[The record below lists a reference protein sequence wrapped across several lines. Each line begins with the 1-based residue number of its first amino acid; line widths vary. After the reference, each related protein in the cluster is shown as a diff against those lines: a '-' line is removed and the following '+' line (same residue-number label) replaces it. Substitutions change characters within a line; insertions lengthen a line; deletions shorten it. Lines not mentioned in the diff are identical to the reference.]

1 VFGRMS
7 PERSALRRGE
17 RGREPRG
24 TGVLRSLRRVAVA
37 VALVASL
44 CVTVQV
50 VSAPP
55 ASAAATVP
63 APAGQ
68 WLFSEGSGTTTADS
82 SGNGHTG
89 TLGSGVTWAAP
100 EVGAHSIA
108 TNGTATGAVTVTGA
122 VVNTSASYTASAWVY
137 LNAIGGANE
146 TFVSINGLASPAG
159 TTISGFYLQFQ
170 GGTDQF
176 AYSARASD
184 STGAT
189 LTQALGPA
197 NVAAGT
203 WYHIVGVDNVSAG
216 TIALYVNGSLQ
227 ATTAF
232 TSAWQATGNTM
243 IGQGMYSGA
252 ATDFVTGKIDDVAL
266 YSSALT
272 AAQVAALNPPVIAT
286 GLTTTCEISSG
297 NASCW
302 GDNSTGTLGDNST
315 VNSSVPVPVYTGGV
329 LAGVTL
335 TQISVGSDFACAL
348 SSAGAAYCWGF
359 NSSGQLGNGTTTSSN
374 VPVLVSGG
382 LTFTQ
387 IDAGSTFA
395 CALSSVG
402 AAYCWGNDGQDQL
415 GNTTLLTNSD
425 VPVAV
430 TGGLAFAQIS
440 LGTSFACALTTAV
453 PPVPYCWGK
462 DNAGQIGNTSATN
475 PQASPLAVTT
485 AGTPLAGVTLT
496 QINAALSG
504 STACALSAAGAAYC
518 WGLGSSG
525 QLGNGST
532 TAAQTTAVAVTAT
545 GVLAGVTLTQI
556 SGGQDQTCALGSTG
570 AAYCWGG
577 NGSGDLG
584 INSTTQSLVPVAVST
599 SGVLSGKFLTQISAS
614 GNFISCAVGSFGA
627 AYCWGANNLGQGGN
641 PDTLANTTGYFPVP
655 VAVSPSQATTI
666 AAGYE
671 HTCVIFFGSAYCW
684 GDNTYGELGNNST
697 VGSTSPATVAP
708 GAMPGGTVLVQV
720 TTGNG
725 FSCALSAAGAVYC
738 WGLGTSGQL
747 GNGSSVQSNVP
758 VLVSGGLTFTG
769 ISAGGSS
776 ACGVTSAGAAYCWG
790 LGTSGQLGNN
800 LGTTSSS
807 PVAVYTAG
815 VLSGLTVTQVSV
827 GGSAACAL
835 ATTGAVFCWGLGT
848 SGQLGNGG
856 TTSSNQPVTV
866 SAGGVAYSEVSVG
879 GAFACAV
886 SGSGAG
892 YCWGD
897 DTYGELGNNTTT
909 STPQS
914 TPVAVYTSGVL
925 SGVPLTQVAAG
936 YDHACALSAAGAAYC
951 WGLGTSGQLGN
962 HATATSSVP
971 VAVYTAGVLSG
982 RTVTQIS
989 AGQYHT
995 CGLDNLGTGYCW
1007 GLNSSGQDGRADTGT
1022 NFDAPVTIE
1031 PAGLDLISAG
1041 YTHSCTIRAGKAYCW
1056 GANTY
1061 GQLGNN
1067 STVSSSVPVPVYT
1080 GGALSGV
1087 TLVQVVAGNG
1097 YTCALDSDGVAF
1109 CWGYNADG
1117 ELGNNST
1124 ANSSVPVAVNT
1135 AGVLSGQTL
1144 TELTAGQYAACALS
1158 SAGVAYCWGRG
1169 TSGQLGNNTTV
1180 SSSVPVAVSA
1190 SGLAFTAIDAGGLFA
1205 CAVSTADTA
1214 YCWGANASGQL
1225 GNSTTTASSVPVL
1238 VNLPGAYVLTITAG
1252 FNHACLVSG
1261 TTSFVDYC
1269 WGDDT
1274 YGELGNGTTTATPQ
1288 STPVTLAASSA
1299 LTGKS
1304 IAQLNA
1310 GYQSTCATDS
1320 TGLAYCWGENND
1332 GQVGNN
1338 TTTTADAAVAVTATG
1353 VLAGKDITEISPG
1366 QYDTCAL
1373 DSTGAAYCW
1382 GANHN
1387 GQAGNPATAVNFL
1400 VPVTVSASQTTTIS
1414 AGNIHTC
1421 EINSGKAFCW
1431 GDNSNGE
1438 LGNNSTMT
1446 SSVPVAA
1453 WTGGVLS
1460 GVTLTQI
1467 ATGTNFSCALSAA
1480 GAAYC
1485 WGLGTSGQLGNNS
1498 VTSSGVPVPVYTG
1511 GVLSGVTLT
1520 QIATGNNFAC
1530 ALSSA
1535 SAVYCWGA
1543 GGSGQLGNG
1552 STTAAQSTAVA
1563 VTATGVLSGQ
1573 TLTEISVGG
1582 AFACALSSAGAV
1594 YCWGAGGS
1602 GQLGN
1607 GSTTAA
1613 QSTAVAVTT
1622 SGVLSGLTLTGVTL
1636 GSTSACALSTVG
1648 AAYCWGA
1655 GGSGQLGNGSTTATQ
1670 STAVAVT
1677 TSGVLAGG
1685 VTLSQLN
1692 IGSNSSCALS
1702 TAGLGYCW
1710 GGGAIGQLGNG
1721 TTTAAQSTPVAVTAT
1736 GVLSGQTL
1744 SQISVGTTFV
1754 CVLSNTGADFC
1765 WGEDSNGQLGNPDTA
1780 DNFSVPVAVLSQ
1792 ATMIATGYNH
1802 SCLLRNGKA
1811 FCWGDDT
1818 YGELGNNTTTTTP
1831 VSTPVPV
1838 YTGGVL
1844 SGLTLIQISAG
1855 QDWTCAL
1862 ASTGA
1867 AYCWGNNSTAVSG
1880 DLVALGNNT
1889 NTASDVP
1896 VLVSGG
1902 LFFTQISV
1910 GGDFACGL
1918 TSAGVA
1924 YCWGNNHSGQMGNG
1938 GTSLASVPGAVTAT
1952 SGSQLYQ
1959 LTLTQID
1966 AGDTYACALASTGA
1980 AYCWGLGTSG
1990 QLGNSASSSSSTA
2003 VAVTVSGVLSGVT
2016 LVQITTGGTSTCA
2029 LGSAGGAYCWGAGGS
2044 GQLGNGSTTAIQ
2056 NTAVAV
2062 TATSTGMPL
2071 AQITAGTSFACAVD
2085 VTGAA
2090 WCWGLGTPGD
2100 QLGNNLN
2107 ASSSTPVAVTA
2118 TGVLAGVTLFQISSG
2133 QVDTCTQGTTGA
2145 FYCWGTNTNGQLGN
2159 GSTTSSDVPVV
2170 VVGIVPG
2177 APTSVAAFPGNTT
2190 AAVYWATPASLGTG
2204 TLTGYIVIAS
2214 PSGATCSTTTALT
2227 CTITGLTNGTTYT
2240 VTVITETTDGD
2251 SVNSTAA
2258 TVTPWPPEAI
2268 AAGGRESSCT
2278 IYSGKAYCWGDDS
2291 DGELGNG
2298 VTTATAQLTPVAVY
2312 TGGVLAGVTLTQI
2325 TMGYWHVCA
2334 LASTGAVY
2342 CWGLGTSGQ
2351 LGNGGTASSNV
2362 PVLVSGGLT
2371 FTQISAGQYSMCGVT
2386 SAGAVYCWGLGSSGQ
2401 LGVSGSTASSST
2413 PVAVTT
2419 TGTALAGRTIVQV
2432 AAGYYHTCAL
2442 DSTGLVYCWG
2452 VDTYGQVGTTTTV
2465 TSTPQPAAAA
2475 VYTTGTP
2482 MAGRT
2487 IVQITAGGQHT
2498 CALDSTGLAYCWG
2511 YGTNGQLGNNTAT
2524 ATNALPVA
2532 VYTAG
2537 ALAGVTLATIS
2548 ATEFH
2553 TCALGSTGVAFCWG
2567 YNADGRLGVNNTT
2580 QEDVPTAVY
2589 TGGVLS
2595 GRTLTQVGAG
2605 DQDSC
2610 ALDSTGTAYCW
2621 GNDANGQLGN
2631 DTTVNGA
2638 LGYYTVAVLVDPQAP
2653 TNVTATP
2660 GDTIA
2665 TVSWTAP
2672 VYLNNGTL
2680 TGYTVSSTPGTATCS
2695 TAAGTTTC
2703 TLTGLTDGTTYT
2715 VTVIDTTTT
2724 VLATTGTSAPSSP
2737 ATVEPI
2743 GFLQLT
2749 SPASLTWAVT
2759 GTGLNRSVVDGNSGD
2774 QQLTATD
2781 NTATGA
2787 GWHITVSATTFTT
2800 GPKSLPNAGAVDFTG
2815 SVSSSLA
2822 STAPSATCV
2831 GSCTLPTDT
2840 TTYPVVMA
2848 TAVSSPSVYTV
2859 YDTAAGTGEGVMIIG
2874 GSAAANPIGWW
2885 VQVPASTSAGS
2896 YTSTVT
2902 LQVVSGP

>member
-1 VFGRMS
+1 
-7 PERSALRRGE
+7 
-17 RGREPRG
+17 
-24 TGVLRSLRRVAVA
+24 
-37 VALVASL
+37 
-44 CVTVQV
+44 
-50 VSAPP
+50 
-55 ASAAATVP
+55 
-63 APAGQ
+63 
-68 WLFSEGSGTTTADS
+68 
-82 SGNGHTG
+82 
-89 TLGSGVTWAAP
+89 
-100 EVGAHSIA
+100 
-108 TNGTATGAVTVTGA
+108 
-122 VVNTSASYTASAWVY
+122 
-137 LNAIGGANE
+137 
-146 TFVSINGLASPAG
+146 
-159 TTISGFYLQFQ
+159 
-170 GGTDQF
+170 
-176 AYSARASD
+176 
-184 STGAT
+184 
-189 LTQALGPA
+189 
-197 NVAAGT
+197 
-203 WYHIVGVDNVSAG
+203 
-216 TIALYVNGSLQ
+216 
-227 ATTAF
+227 
-232 TSAWQATGNTM
+232 
-243 IGQGMYSGA
+243 
-252 ATDFVTGKIDDVAL
+252 
-266 YSSALT
+266 
-272 AAQVAALNPPVIAT
+272 
-286 GLTTTCEISSG
+286 
-297 NASCW
+297 
-302 GDNSTGTLGDNST
+302 
-315 VNSSVPVPVYTGGV
+315 
-329 LAGVTL
+329 
-335 TQISVGSDFACAL
+335 
-348 SSAGAAYCWGF
+348 
-359 NSSGQLGNGTTTSSN
+359 
-374 VPVLVSGG
+374 
-382 LTFTQ
+382 
-387 IDAGSTFA
+387 
-395 CALSSVG
+395 
-402 AAYCWGNDGQDQL
+402 
-415 GNTTLLTNSD
+415 
-425 VPVAV
+425 
-430 TGGLAFAQIS
+430 
-440 LGTSFACALTTAV
+440 
-453 PPVPYCWGK
+453 
-462 DNAGQIGNTSATN
+462 
-475 PQASPLAVTT
+475 
-485 AGTPLAGVTLT
+485 
-496 QINAALSG
+496 
-504 STACALSAAGAAYC
+504 
-518 WGLGSSG
+518 
-525 QLGNGST
+525 
-532 TAAQTTAVAVTAT
+532 
-545 GVLAGVTLTQI
+545 
-556 SGGQDQTCALGSTG
+556 
-570 AAYCWGG
+570 
-577 NGSGDLG
+577 
-584 INSTTQSLVPVAVST
+584 
-599 SGVLSGKFLTQISAS
+599 
-614 GNFISCAVGSFGA
+614 
-627 AYCWGANNLGQGGN
+627 
-641 PDTLANTTGYFPVP
+641 
-655 VAVSPSQATTI
+655 
-666 AAGYE
+666 
-671 HTCVIFFGSAYCW
+671 
-684 GDNTYGELGNNST
+684 
-697 VGSTSPATVAP
+697 
-708 GAMPGGTVLVQV
+708 
-720 TTGNG
+720 
-725 FSCALSAAGAVYC
+725 
-738 WGLGTSGQL
+738 
-747 GNGSSVQSNVP
+747 
-758 VLVSGGLTFTG
+758 
-769 ISAGGSS
+769 
-776 ACGVTSAGAAYCWG
+776 
-790 LGTSGQLGNN
+790 
-800 LGTTSSS
+800 
-807 PVAVYTAG
+807 VAVYTAG

-835 ATTGAVFCWGLGT
+835 ATTGAAYCWGLGT
-848 SGQLGNGG
+848 SCQLGNAG
-856 TTSSNQPVTV
+856 TSSSNQPVTV
-866 SAGGVAYSEVSVG
+866 SAGAVAYSEISAG

-886 SGSGAG
+886 SGPGAE

-914 TPVAVYTSGVL
+914 TPVAVTTSGVL
-925 SGVPLTQVAAG
+925 SGATVTQVAAG
-936 YDHACALSAAGAAYC
+936 YDHTCALSAAGAAYC

-971 VAVYTAGVLSG
+971 VAVTTSGVLSG
-982 RTVTQIS
+982 RTVTQVS

-995 CGLDNLGTGYCW
+995 CALDNLGTGYCW

-1031 PAGLDLISAG
+1031 PAGLDLITSG
-1041 YTHSCTIRAGKAYCW
+1041 YTHSCMIRSGRAYCW

-1087 TLVQVVAGNG
+1087 TLIQVVAGNG

-1124 ANSSVPVAVNT
+1124 TASDVPVAVNT

-1158 SAGVAYCWGRG
+1158 AVGTAYCWGQG
-1169 TSGQLGNNTTV
+1169 TSGQLGNGGTA
-1180 SSSVPVAVSA
+1180 SSSVPVAVTA
-1190 SGLAFTAIDAGGLFA
+1190 SGLAFTAIDGGGLFA
-1205 CAVSTADTA
+1205 CAVSTTGTA

-1225 GNSTTTASSVPVL
+1225 GNSTTTTSDVPVL
-1238 VNLPGAYVLTITAG
+1238 VNLPGAYVLTLTAG

-1261 TTSFVDYC
+1261 TTSFINYC

-1274 YGELGNGTTTATPQ
+1274 YGELGNGTTTTTPQ

-1299 LTGKS
+1299 LTGKTLAE
-1304 IAQLNA
+1304 INA

-1338 TTTTADAAVAVTATG
+1338 TTTTANAAVAVTATG

-1366 QYDTCAL
+1366 KYDTCAL
-1373 DSTGAAYCW
+1373 DTSGAAYCW
-1382 GANHN
+1382 GTNSS
-1387 GQAGNPATAVNFL
+1387 GQAGNPDTAVNPP
-1400 VPVTVSASQTTTIS
+1400 VPVPVVPSQPTLIA
-1414 AGNIHTC
+1414 AGNIHSC
-1421 EINSGKAFCW
+1421 QINNGLVYCW

-1446 SSVPVAA
+1446 SSVPVAV

-1460 GVTLTQI
+1460 GVTLTEI
-1467 ATGTNFSCALSAA
+1467 STGTNFSCALSAA

-1498 VTSSGVPVPVYTG
+1498 TTSSSTPMAVYTG
-1511 GVLSGVTLT
+1511 GVLAGVTLT
-1520 QIATGNNFAC
+1520 QINANGASAC
-1530 ALSSA
+1530 ALA
-1535 SAVYCWGA
+1535 STGAAYCWGA

-1552 STTAAQSTAVA
+1552 T
-1563 VTATGVLSGQ
+1563 
-1573 TLTEISVGG
+1573 
-1582 AFACALSSAGAV
+1582 
-1594 YCWGAGGS
+1594 
-1602 GQLGN
+1602 
-1607 GSTTAA
+1607 TTAA

-1622 SGVLSGLTLTGVTL
+1622 SGVLSGLTLIGISTGGNT
-1636 GSTSACALSTVG
+1636 TCALASTG

-1655 GGSGQLGNGSTTATQ
+1655 GGSGQLGNGTTTAAQ

-1677 TSGVLAGG
+1677 TSGVLAGVTLTGITDGSTFACALASTGVAYCWGAGGSGQLGNGTTTAAQSTAVAVTTSGVLSGG
-1685 VTLSQLN
+1685 VTLTQLDA
-1692 IGSNSSCALS
+1692 GSNSSCALS
-1702 TAGLGYCW
+1702 SAGAAFCW

-1721 TTTAAQSTPVAVTAT
+1721 STTAAQSTPVAVTAT
-1736 GVLSGQTL
+1736 GVLSAQTL
-1744 SQISVGTTFV
+1744 IQITIGTTFA
-1754 CVLSNTGADFC
+1754 CALSNTGADFC

-1780 DNFSVPVAVLSQ
+1780 NNFLVPVAVMSQ

-1862 ASTGA
+1862 ASTGN

-1880 DLVALGNNT
+1880 DLIALGNNT
-1889 NTASDVP
+1889 NTASSVP

-1924 YCWGNNHSGQMGNG
+1924 YCWGNNKNDQMGNG
-1938 GTSLASVPGAVTAT
+1938 GSSIADVPGAVTT
-1952 SGSQLYQ
+1952 SGVLSGK
-1959 LTLTQID
+1959 TLTQID

-1980 AYCWGLGTSG
+1980 AYCWGLGTNG
-1990 QLGNSASSSSSTA
+1990 QLGNSASTTSSTA
-2003 VAVTVSGVLSGVT
+2003 VAVTVSGVLSGVA

-2029 LGSAGGAYCWGAGGS
+2029 LGSAGAAYCWGAGGS

-2062 TATSTGMPL
+2062 SATSTGMPL
-2071 AQITAGTSFACAVD
+2071 AQITAGTSFACAAD

-2090 WCWGLGTPGD
+2090 YCWGLGTPGD

-2107 ASSSTPVAVTA
+2107 ASSSTPVAVTS

-2133 QVDTCTQGTTGA
+2133 QVDTCTQSTTEA

-2159 GSTTSSDVPVV
+2159 ASTTSSDVPVTV
-2170 VVGIVPG
+2170 AGITPG
-2177 APTSVAAFPGNTT
+2177 APTSVAAFPGSTT
-2190 AAVYWATPASLGTG
+2190 AIVYWVAPASLGTG
-2204 TLTGYIVIAS
+2204 TLTGYIATAS
-2214 PSGATCSTTTALT
+2214 SGATCSTTTALT

-2240 VTVITETTDGD
+2240 VTVVTETTDG
-2251 SVNSTAA
+2251 NSPGSSAA

-2278 IYSGKAYCWGDDS
+2278 ISNGKAYCWGDDS

-2298 VTTATAQLTPVAVY
+2298 VTTSTAQLTPVAVY

-2351 LGNGGTASSNV
+2351 LGNGGTATSNV

-2371 FTQISAGQYSMCGVT
+2371 FTQISAGQYSMCGV

-2419 TGTALAGRTIVQV
+2419 SGTALSGRTIVQV

-2452 VDTYGQVGTTTTV
+2452 TDTYGQVGTTTAV
-2465 TSTPQPAAAA
+2465 TSTAQPAAAA

-2487 IVQITAGGQHT
+2487 IVAITAGGQHT

-2511 YGTNGQLGNNTAT
+2511 YGTNGQIGNNAT
-2524 ATNALPVA
+2524 TSANPLPVA

-2567 YNADGRLGVNNTT
+2567 YNADGRLGTNTT
-2580 QEDVPTAVY
+2580 TSEDVPTAVY
-2589 TGGVLS
+2589 TAGALA
-2595 GRTLTQVGAG
+2595 GRTLAQVGAG

-2621 GNDANGQLGN
+2621 GNDGNGQLGN
-2631 DTTVNGA
+2631 DATAEANA
-2638 LGYYTVAVLVDPQAP
+2638 AVLVGPQAP
-2653 TNVTATP
+2653 TNVTAAP
-2660 GDTIA
+2660 GNASA

-2672 VYLNNGTL
+2672 VYLNNGVL
-2680 TGYTVSSTPGTATCS
+2680 TGYAVGSTPGTATCS

-2703 TLTGLTDGTTYT
+2703 GLTGLTDGTTYT
-2715 VTVIDTTTT
+2715 VTVTDTTTT
-2724 VLATTGTSAPSSP
+2724 VLATTGTSAPSTP
-2737 ATVEPI
+2737 VTVEPL

-2749 SPASLTWAVT
+2749 SPTSLTWALT
-2759 GTGLNRSVVDGNSGD
+2759 GNGSNLSAVDTVAGD
-2774 QQLTATD
+2774 QQLTAAD
-2781 NTATGA
+2781 NTGTGN

-2800 GPKSLPNAGAVDFTG
+2800 GTYTLPNTAAADFTG
-2815 SVSSSLA
+2815 SILSYQA
-2822 STAPSATCV
+2822 TTAPTATCS

-2840 TTYPVVMA
+2840 SVYPVA
-2848 TAVSSPSVYTV
+2848 ITTAPSSPTTYTV
-2859 YDTAAGTGEGVMIIG
+2859 YDTAASTGEGAMIIG
-2874 GSAAANPIGWW
+2874 GSTAANPIGWW
-2885 VQVPASTSAGS
+2885 VQAPASTHAGT

-2902 LQVVSGP
+2902 LEVVSGP